1 MLLNIY
7 FDKNIKCEHWYY
19 KGRTGNALKD
29 HTEAVHKGIR
39 NKYDTCAFGPIH
51 FCKV

>member
-7 FDKNIKCEHWYY
+7 FDKIIKCEHWYY

-29 HTEAVHKGIR
+29 HTEAVHTGIR
-39 NKYDTCAFGPIH
+39 NKYNTCAFGPIH